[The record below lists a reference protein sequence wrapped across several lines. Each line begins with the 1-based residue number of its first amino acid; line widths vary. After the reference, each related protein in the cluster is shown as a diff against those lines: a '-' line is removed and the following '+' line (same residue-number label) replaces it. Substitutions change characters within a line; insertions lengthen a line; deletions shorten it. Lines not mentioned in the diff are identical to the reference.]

1 MLSTNKYSGLDIF
14 HSFQQRYSDNNQNE
28 SNTKMHG
35 LWSLAFHLKLLFR
48 CETKFRGW
56 FFFEKEIERENL
68 TSIGEFVLAKYW
80 DVQRKYFEIL
90 TGELYSTDWISSM
103 TLFISES

>member
-1 MLSTNKYSGLDIF
+1 MEFSI
-14 HSFQQRYSDNNQNE
+14 SFEIIISMREVSR
-28 SNTKMHG
+28 MV
-35 LWSLAFHLKLLFR
+35 
-48 CETKFRGW
+48 
-56 FFFEKEIERENL
+56 FFEKEIERENL
-68 TSIGEFVLAKYW
+68 TSIGEFVLAKCW

>member
-1 MLSTNKYSGLDIF
+1 MEFSI
-14 HSFQQRYSDNNQNE
+14 SFEIIISMRDEVSR
-28 SNTKMHG
+28 MV
-35 LWSLAFHLKLLFR
+35 
-48 CETKFRGW
+48 
-56 FFFEKEIERENL
+56 FFEKEIERENL
-68 TSIGEFVLAKYW
+68 TSIGEFVLAKCW